1 MPPSQSDSALN
12 KAKSLVRPL
21 AVRGAVAATR
31 LSRWLRRRPAPIP
44 TDPTLSIVGLFETA
58 SGLGVIARGMHHVLA
73 DRSPQLVSISELSR
87 TPRTPDA
94 SLDVLTPRSPGAC
107 QTDVAIHAYHPDVFL
122 AAVRRCGT
130 GFLTAARVNMALP
143 IWETETLPPLW
154 ADILSLYDIICTP
167 SRFAARAIERATNR
181 PVHIVPI
188 CLPEKPARR
197 RERSDNHFDFLCMF
211 DHRSDIDRKNPLGAI
226 VAFRDACRRLPS
238 GSSARLRIKCH
249 AGTPA
254 AVLDTLRTR
263 AGDAPIE
270 IIADTLDEA
279 GMDALWQQCDCLV
292 SLHRSEGFGLPVA
305 EALSRAIPVIATRQ
319 GGILDF
325 ADDGGCFL
333 VSGPAAAASPRSGPY
348 SEWTGWIEP
357 DLAEAAHRMVDVVA
371 DYSQAL
377 QRAALGQ
384 TRIRHCLSPEQVRRQ
399 FDAALG
405 RRADPHNAT
414 PQRGR

>member
-1 MPPSQSDSALN
+1 MPPSQPDSALH
-12 KAKSLVRPL
+12 KAKSLVRPMV
-21 AVRGAVAATR
+21 VRGVVAATR
-31 LSRWLRRRPAPIP
+31 LARRLRGRPVPIP
-44 TDPTLSIVGLFETA
+44 ADPTLSIVGLFETA
-58 SGLGVIARGMHHVLA
+58 SGLGFAARGMHRVLA

-87 TPRTPDA
+87 TPRVPDGTV
-94 SLDVLTPRSPGAC
+94 DVLTPRSAGAC
-107 QTDVAIHAYHPDVFL
+107 QTDVAIHAYNPDVFL
-122 AAVRRCGT
+122 AAVRCCGT
-130 GFLTAARVNMALP
+130 GFLTASRVNMALA

-167 SRFAARAIERATNR
+167 SQFAARAIERATNR

-197 RERSDNHFDFLCMF
+197 RERSDRHFDFLCMF
-211 DHRSDIDRKNPLGAI
+211 DHMSDIDRKNPLGAI

-254 AVLDTLRTR
+254 ALLDALRTT

-270 IIADTLDEA
+270 IIAHTLDDA
-279 GMDALWQQCDCLV
+279 GMDALWQQCDCLL

-305 EALSRAIPVIATRQ
+305 EALSRAIPVITTRQ

-325 ADDGGCFL
+325 VDDAGGFL
-333 VSGPAAAASPRSGPY
+333 VSGLAAAAGLKSGAYP
-348 SEWTGWIEP
+348 EWTGWIEP
-357 DLAEAAHRMVDVVA
+357 DLTEASKHIIDVVT

-377 QRAALGQ
+377 QRASTGQ
-384 TRIRHCLSPEQVRRQ
+384 SRIRHCLSPEQVRRQ
-399 FDAALG
+399 FDSALG
-405 RRADPHNAT
+405 ASREK
-414 PQRGR
+414 RG